1 MVVKSYSSER
11 QGDVAVVDLGNGFT
25 EVWLRR
31 SHEQDTVD
39 DGPDGEQR
47 SFWVCDE
54 VNFTVAGHMG
64 AEEAAERFDEL
75 WAEHERDG
83 MSAEDIAREA
93 AAAAAEA
100 KEIASSAGQ
109 DPAVA
114 SFIALSLPSIAPTVK
129 DSALAPVIKYA
140 GEYVPDGHE
149 YKKGE
154 VFRCPDGTYWRVS
167 QTFTTQAQWS
177 PGSPGL
183 DALFYEIK
191 IAADGII
198 VWAQP
203 RGEFDAPDAGDLRHY
218 PDADGA
224 VYRSKVN
231 GNGYSPEAAPGNW
244 EAA

>member
-1 MVVKSYSSER
+1 MIEKSYSSER
-11 QGDVAVVDLGNGFT
+11 QDDVSVVDLGTGFT

-31 SHEQDTVD
+31 NHAQDTAD
-39 DGPDGEQR
+39 DGMEGEPMT
-47 SFWVCDE
+47 FWTCDE
-54 VNFTVAGHMG
+54 VSFTVAGSMT
-64 AEEAAERFDEL
+64 AEEAEASFDSL
-75 WAEHERDG
+75 WSSHEDDG
-83 MSAEDIAREA
+83 VDASEIARTARAEA
-93 AAAAAEA
+93 AES
-100 KEIASSAGQ
+100 KEMASSAGQ

-140 GEYVPDGHE
+140 GEYVPEGHE

-154 VFRCPDGTYWRVS
+154 VFQCSDGTYWRVS

-191 IAADGII
+191 IAEDGII

-231 GNGYSPEAAPGNW
+231 DNGYSPEAAPGNW